1 MKNTLKKFTIWMPT
15 EFGIGCINMKAND
28 FQDAFRR
35 LGKKDKLKDGMITDE
50 DGESKTFNEI
60 CGIEETI

>member
-1 MKNTLKKFTIWMPT
+1 MKNTLKKFTIWIPT
-15 EFGIGCINMKAND
+15 KFGAGCINMKAND